1 MRRVL
6 IAALTG
12 ALVVVGWAGTGW
24 AAGGS
29 TTGNGRRSVPGS
41 HPSWAVARNRVGNVA
56 KDAGIVARVYLRGQN
71 DAGLEAVAR
80 AVSDP
85 ASASYHHFLTPA
97 AVRARFAPST
107 ATVDTVK
114 AWLQGSSLDV
124 LDVPANNL
132 YVEVIGNAAQ
142 MASTFGVTLGEYNVA

>member
-6 IAALTG
+6 IAVLTS
-12 ALVVVGWAGTGW
+12 ALVVAGWAGTGW
-24 AAGGS
+24 AAGGA
-29 TTGNGRRSVPGS
+29 TGNGRRPVPGS
-41 HPSWAVARNRVGNVA
+41 HPSWAVAPNRVANVA

-85 ASASYHHFLTPA
+85 ANASYHHFLTPA
-97 AVRARFAPST
+97 AVRARFAPSQ

-114 AWLQGSSLDV
+114 AWLQGSGLEV